1 MNMNETMKANGY
13 ELEKVEET
21 AEKVVYMLTVPA
33 GASVKGADCVTRTNL
48 PACYATYDWYE
59 VAIENGAPVVVTH
72 TNSAIV
78 STPDPVKAKA
88 ELERVHKATVV
99 VHSVNREQGETL
111 GVPKVIF
118 NEIACHA
125 ERPASQT
132 KDKSTSTAE

>member
-21 AEKVVYMLTVPA
+21 AEKVVYMLTVPS
-33 GASVKGADCVTRTNL
+33 GASVKGADCVTRTTL

-59 VAIENGAPVVVTH
+59 VAIENGVPVVVTH
-72 TNSAIV
+72 TNNAIV

-111 GVPKVIF
+111 GIPKVIF
-118 NEIACHA
+118 NEIASHA

-132 KDKSTSTAE
+132 KPKETASAE

>member
-21 AEKVVYMLTVPA
+21 ADKVVYMLTVPA
-33 GASVKGADCVTRTNL
+33 GASVKGADCVTRTIL
-48 PACYATYDWYE
+48 PACYATYDWYD

-72 TNSAIV
+72 TNTAIV
-78 STPDPVKAKA
+78 STPDLVKAKA

-99 VHSVNREQGETL
+99 VHNVNRERGETL

-118 NEIACHA
+118 NEIARHA

>member
-1 MNMNETMKANGY
+1 MNMNEIIKANGY

-21 AEKVVYMLTVPA
+21 TEKAVYMLTIPNGSA
-33 GASVKGADCVTRTNL
+33 VKGADCVTRTTL
-48 PACYATYDWYE
+48 PACYASYDWYE

-72 TNSAIV
+72 SNCAIV

-99 VHSVNREQGETL
+99 VHSVDRAQGETL
-111 GVPKVIF
+111 GIPKVIF
-118 NEIACHA
+118 NEIATHA

-132 KDKSTSTAE
+132 KEKETAKTE

>member
-1 MNMNETMKANGY
+1 MNMNEILKANGY

-21 AEKVVYMLTVPA
+21 AEKVVYMLSIPT
-33 GASVKGADCVTRTNL
+33 GGTVKGTDCVTRTTL
-48 PACYATYDWYE
+48 PACYASYDWYE

-99 VHSVNREQGETL
+99 VHAVNRAQGETL
-111 GVPKVIF
+111 GIPKVIF
-118 NEIACHA
+118 NEIASHA

-132 KDKSTSTAE
+132 KDRETAKAE

>member
-1 MNMNETMKANGY
+1 MNTNETMKANGY

-33 GASVKGADCVTRTNL
+33 GIAVKGADCVTRTTL
-48 PACYATYDWYE
+48 PACYANYDWYE

-99 VHSVNREQGETL
+99 VHSVNREHGETL
-111 GVPKVIF
+111 GIPKVIF

-125 ERPASQT
+125 ERPASQSKPKET
-132 KDKSTSTAE
+132 VSAE

>member
-1 MNMNETMKANGY
+1 MNMNEIIKSNGY

-21 AEKVVYMLTVPA
+21 AEKSVYMLTIPA
-33 GASVKGADCVTRTNL
+33 GSTVKGADCVTRTTL
-48 PACYATYDWYE
+48 PACYASYDWYE

-72 TNSAIV
+72 SNCAIV

-99 VHSVNREQGETL
+99 VHSVDRAQGETL
-111 GVPKVIF
+111 GIPKVIF
-118 NEIACHA
+118 NEIATRA

-132 KDKSTSTAE
+132 KEKEK

>member
-1 MNMNETMKANGY
+1 MNMNEIMKANGY

-21 AEKVVYMLTVPA
+21 TDKMVYMLTVPA

-72 TNSAIV
+72 SNCAIV

-125 ERPASQT
+125 ERPASQS
-132 KDKSTSTAE
+132 KPKEMESAE